1 MSKIYNV
8 YENKLDRTWYQS
20 SNILYS
26 ECDDKEN
33 ELKTLRIVF
42 KNGRTYEYYNLDVND
57 YMLFRENSSQ
67 GQAFNKY
74 ILKYETKRIDD
85 TNIDELNKMLEF
97 YQEKDNIKYPNVQ
110 IINENI
116 VNIHLDKNT
125 TKSFRISECE
135 EKLDVLRKILNIL
148 KITYN
153 IEMSDN
159 G

>member
-125 TKSFRISECE
+125 TKSFIIGECE
-135 EKLDVLRKILNIL
+135 EKLDVLRKTLNIM

-153 IEMSDN
+153 LEN
-159 G
+159 E

>member
-74 ILKYETKRIDD
+74 ILKYETKRLDD

-110 IINENI
+110 IINKNI

-125 TKSFRISECE
+125 TKSFRIGECE
-135 EKLDVLRKILNIL
+135 EKINVLQKTLDIL

-153 IEMSDN
+153 VEMSDC

>member
-1 MSKIYNV
+1 
-8 YENKLDRTWYQS
+8 
-20 SNILYS
+20 
-26 ECDDKEN
+26 
-33 ELKTLRIVF
+33 
-42 KNGRTYEYYNLDVND
+42 
-57 YMLFRENSSQ
+57 MLFRENSSQ

-74 ILKYETKRIDD
+74 ILKYETKRLDD

-125 TKSFRISECE
+125 TKSFIIGECE
-135 EKLDVLRKILNIL
+135 EKLDVLRKTLNIL

-153 IEMSDN
+153 LEN
-159 G
+159 E

>member
-57 YMLFRENSSQ
+57 YMLFREDSSQ
-67 GQAFNKY
+67 GKSFKKY
-74 ILKYETKRIDD
+74 ILKYETKRLDD

-110 IINENI
+110 IINKNI

-125 TKSFRISECE
+125 TKSFRIGECE
-135 EKLDVLRKILNIL
+135 EKINVLQKTLDIL

-153 IEMSDN
+153 VEMSDC

>member
-125 TKSFRISECE
+125 TKSFIIGECE
-135 EKLDVLRKILNIL
+135 EKLEKKKKTLNIL

-153 IEMSDN
+153 LEN
-159 G
+159 E

>member
-74 ILKYETKRIDD
+74 ILKYETKRLDD
-85 TNIDELNKMLEF
+85 TNIDELNKMLES

-110 IINENI
+110 IINKNI

-125 TKSFRISECE
+125 TKSFRIGECE
-135 EKLDVLRKILNIL
+135 EKINVLQKTLDIL

-153 IEMSDN
+153 VEMSDC

>member
-74 ILKYETKRIDD
+74 ILKYETKRLDD

-125 TKSFRISECE
+125 TKSFIIGECE
-135 EKLDVLRKILNIL
+135 EKLDVLRKTLNIL

-153 IEMSDN
+153 LEN
-159 G
+159 E

>member
-74 ILKYETKRIDD
+74 ILKYETKRLDD

-110 IINENI
+110 IINKNI

-125 TKSFRISECE
+125 TKSFRIGECE
-135 EKLDVLRKILNIL
+135 EKLDVLQKTLDIL

-153 IEMSDN
+153 VEMSDC

>member
-110 IINENI
+110 IINKNI

-125 TKSFRISECE
+125 TRSFRIGECE
-135 EKLDVLRKILNIL
+135 EKINVLQKTLDIL

-153 IEMSDN
+153 LEMSDN

>member
-125 TKSFRISECE
+125 TKSFIIGECE
-135 EKLDVLRKILNIL
+135 EKLDVLRKTLNIL

-153 IEMSDN
+153 LEN
-159 G
+159 E